1 MTKQQK
7 LILAASLGAL
17 AGAAAAAYFIYK
29 KKQCAGALAVDTDG
43 DGVEDSVVIDVD
55 GDGVADIAVS
65 LEDAP
70 EEKAEEE
77 A

>member
-29 KKQCAGALAVDTDG
+29 KKTAGALAVDTDG

-55 GDGVADIAVS
+55 GDGVADAVVS

-70 EEKAEEE
+70 EEKAEDE